1 MSEGGE
7 GSITGLIG
15 ARALDPD
22 LAAVV
27 WLLAEGGVPLTV
39 AAPDRDAAQRVR
51 LAFES
56 AVSVSGKQAADRMVA
71 GGIVIGG
78 SLEDVLAIL
87 GGQPG
92 EEIPDGARD
101 LGVVAVVDPDRVRS
115 IHYVRPVERDG
126 ARHLQRR
133 PPALLGAWDDQA
145 QRYDHFHWGVTDEL
159 ATRAGMS
166 RDDFEDAQ
174 VLRAKLLA
182 GVAEAG
188 VTDDSVLLRQLVVD
202 NAVGEVT
209 S

>member
-1 MSEGGE
+1 M
-7 GSITGLIG
+7 
-15 ARALDPD
+15 
-22 LAAVV
+22 V
-27 WLLAEGGVPLTV
+27 V
-39 AAPDRDAAQRVR
+39 AAK
-51 LAFES
+51 
-56 AVSVSGKQAADRMVA
+56 KQY
-71 GGIVIGG
+71 
-78 SLEDVLAIL
+78 VLAIL

-126 ARHLQRR
+126 AGHLQRR

-145 QRYDHFHWGVTDEL
+145 QRYDHFHWGVIDEL

-166 RDDFEDAQ
+166 RNDFEDAQ
-174 VLRAKLLA
+174 LLRAKLLA